1 MYSDNRTAFIGVHRT
16 IMQETGKT
24 IKWKFIPKGVPWQI
38 GFWERMIGIIKKT
51 LKKVIGK
58 AQ

>member
-38 GFWERMIGIIKKT
+38 GFWERMIGIIKN
-51 LKKVIGK
+51 LSKKVIGK